1 MCCIIKEVLH
11 TFISEEEEH
20 IHFSREKVRRRTKT
34 LRMPPRVFP
43 SLSKA
48 LLPSEDSVVAAAVA
62 VAVATAATA
71 VVDEVAV
78 VVVLDVVD
86 VSAVVVFVV
95 A

>member
-11 TFISEEEEH
+11 ILISEEEH
-20 IHFSREKVRRRTKT
+20 IHFSREKVRQRTKT

-43 SLSKA
+43 PLSKA
-48 LLPSEDSVVAAAVA
+48 LLPLEDSVVTAAAV
-62 VAVATAATA
+62 ATA
-71 VVDEVAV
+71 VVDDV

>member
-11 TFISEEEEH
+11 ILISEEEH
-20 IHFSREKVRRRTKT
+20 IHFSREKVRQRTKT

-43 SLSKA
+43 PLSKA
-48 LLPSEDSVVAAAVA
+48 LLPLEDSVVTAA
-62 VAVATAATA
+62 AVATAATA
-71 VVDEVAV
+71 VVDDVDV